1 MTPWLWI
8 AVVSNLIYWTVFAIL
23 VKRGRAGAA
32 GIVVGLV
39 HLLLAAI
46 FSVAPIR
53 SAIDPNYPGL
63 AFGILRFEGRS
74 AVIPAAVVL
83 IWALA
88 CAYLAVGKGAGRA
101 MWWVA
106 AFDLLMAA
114 NLAVGI
120 LSAGGDN
127 TIQFGEHLT
136 IPANAGLVLM
146 LLFFT
151 LGPAVSG
158 IWSVRRALRTETA

>member
-8 AVVSNLIYWTVFAIL
+8 AVVSNLIYWAAFLIL
-23 VKRGRAGAA
+23 LRRRRAGAV
-32 GIVVGLV
+32 GILVGII
-39 HLLLAAI
+39 HLLLAGV

-74 AVIPAAVVL
+74 AVIPAATVL
-83 IWALA
+83 IWALS
-88 CAYLAVGKGAGRA
+88 CAYLAVGKGTGRA

-106 AFDLLMAA
+106 VFDLLMAA
-114 NLAVGI
+114 NLAAGI

-127 TIQFGEHLT
+127 TIQFGEHFT
-136 IPANAGLVLM
+136 VPASAGLVLM
-146 LLFFT
+146 FLIFV
-151 LGPAVSG
+151 LGPAASAV
-158 IWSVRRALRTETA
+158 WSARKAVVGSR